1 MDCHVAAKPLL
12 AMTTDMKDLKEQIK
26 TDLKQ
31 RLSAKRYQHTES
43 VVKTALAIAQ
53 EYNIDKGM
61 QEKIEIAAWLHDC
74 CKELKIEELAML
86 AKFQKIEIYDT
97 DRRHPNLLH
106 ARVGARWSEEEYEI
120 CDPYILKA
128 IEEHTLAGKD
138 MLISSQVLF
147 LADMLE
153 PNRDKDKPS
162 EALNKLRDMIKRKEP
177 IKDVVLAALNSKIE
191 YMLKK
196 NQEIHPLSIE
206 HRNAL
211 LNS

>member
-1 MDCHVAAKPLL
+1 MEA
-12 AMTTDMKDLKEQIK
+12 LKEQIK

-31 RLSAKRYQHTES
+31 RLSEKRYKHTES
-43 VVKTALAIAQ
+43 VVTTALEIAR
-53 EYNIDKGM
+53 EYDIDDKM
-61 QEKIEIAAWLHDC
+61 QEKIEIAAWLHDS

-86 AKFQKIEIYDT
+86 AKFQNIEIYDT

-106 ARVGARWSEEEYEI
+106 ARVGARWCEDEYEI

-138 MLISSQVLF
+138 MLISSQVVF

-153 PNRDKDKPS
+153 PNRDKNKPS
-162 EALNKLRDMIKRKEP
+162 EALNRLREMIKNKEP
-177 IKDVVLAALNSKIE
+177 IKDVVLAALNSKIG

-211 LNS
+211 LNA

>member
-1 MDCHVAAKPLL
+1 MQE
-12 AMTTDMKDLKEQIK
+12 LKEQIK
-26 TDLKQ
+26 SDLKK
-31 RLSAKRYQHTES
+31 RLSEKRYQHTES
-43 VVKTALAIAQ
+43 VVKTALEIADN
-53 EYNIDKGM
+53 YDIDEKM
-61 QEKIEIAAWLHDC
+61 CEKIEIAAWLHDS
-74 CKELKIEELAML
+74 CKELKVEELAML
-86 AKFQKIEIYDT
+86 AKFQNIEIYDT

-106 ARVGARWSEEEYEI
+106 ARVGAGWCEDEYEI
-120 CDPYILKA
+120 ADPYILKA

-153 PNRDKDKPS
+153 PNRDKNKPS
-162 EALNKLRDMIKRKEP
+162 EELNELREMIKNKEP
-177 IKDVVLAALNSKIE
+177 IKEVVLAALNSKIG

-211 LNS
+211 LNA

>member
-1 MDCHVAAKPLL
+1 
-12 AMTTDMKDLKEQIK
+12 MTDLKEQIK
-26 TDLKQ
+26 IDLKT
-31 RLSAKRYQHTES
+31 RLSEHRYKHTES
-43 VVKTALAIAQ
+43 VVKTALEIAKTYGLDR
-53 EYNIDKGM
+53 EM
-61 QEKIEIAAWLHDC
+61 QEKIELAAWLHDC

-86 AKFQKIEIYDT
+86 AKFQKVKIYDL
-97 DRRHPNLLH
+97 DREHPNLLH
-106 ARVGARWSEEEYEI
+106 ARVGARWCEEEYEI
-120 CDPYILKA
+120 CDPYVLKA

-162 EALNKLRDMIKRKEP
+162 ETLNHLREMIKEKKDIKE
-177 IKDVVLAALNSKIE
+177 VVLAALNSKIE

-196 NQEIHPLSIE
+196 NQAIHPLSIE